1 MAPDPAADRPVPQ
14 VVSGLL
20 TGDPLVALGFDERPD
35 RARSGGTSGPRS
47 VELRE
52 LAGSMTTSLN
62 GWFPS
67 RDAVFT
73 RNVSEGEGSIGSACT
88 AGMRAQLAGTS
99 GGLGHSSAEHPREK

>member
-1 MAPDPAADRPVPQ
+1 
-14 VVSGLL
+14 
-20 TGDPLVALGFDERPD
+20 
-35 RARSGGTSGPRS
+35 
-47 VELRE
+47 
-52 LAGSMTTSLN
+52 MTTSLN
-62 GWFPS
+62 GWYPS